1 MSDYLR
7 ETLVPG
13 PADAASD
20 AKQLREWAQELERQS
35 AALLD
40 SARGL
45 RIAAERI
52 LAESLEAR
60 QE

>member
-1 MSDYLR
+1 MSNKV
-7 ETLVPG
+7 TLVPG
-13 PADAASD
+13 PYEASDDAA
-20 AKQLREWAQELERQS
+20 QLRQWAEGLERQS

-52 LAESLEAR
+52 LAESLGGSKKE
-60 QE
+60 